1 MKSTKDLARPMGMKS
16 TAASNQGHQDHALP
30 GSVPLLQTIQGEPM
44 PITSDVVSEELLRS
58 LVNGSD
64 DAIISKTLEGLV
76 TSWNPAAETMF
87 GYQASEIIG
96 QSVLNLFPEELLHEE
111 REIIS
116 RIASGERIHH
126 YETIRKRKDGSTFP
140 ASITVSPIRDERQAI
155 VGASKIVRDITI
167 KRALVDE
174 MRMSA
179 SVFEFAREA
188 IIIADDEGRFIRVN
202 KAFSDITGYTAQDVV
217 GQTPNLFK
225 SSRQGPEVHLKMLIE
240 LKDKGFCQGEV
251 WSRKKSGQ
259 AFAALVNVTR
269 VNQSGGLPDRHIAI
283 FADITAI
290 REQQELME
298 RMAHFDLLTNLPNR
312 FLLTDRLEQALKK
325 CDSNGGELA
334 VVYAD
339 LDGFK
344 QVNDD
349 LGHALGDE
357 VLTIVSKRMQAA
369 LEEGDT
375 IARIGGDEFVIL
387 LMFDRPQKNHLDKL
401 RGVLD
406 ACKQPIQIEHHHVS
420 ISATAGVTVYP
431 ADESTAEL
439 LLRHADQAM
448 YEAKQIGKNR
458 IKFFDAIRDK
468 NARDTYSLIQD
479 LEVAIERD
487 ALFLE
492 YQPKVDLLSG
502 RIVGAEA
509 LLRWRRAQDKTVY
522 PDEFIRPV
530 EQLPIIEKIGGWVM
544 RQALLQLE
552 QLHALGFDFPI
563 SINIA
568 PRHFLANQ
576 FSTMVQD
583 MVNEHES
590 FIRDKRLLE
599 IEIIETQEFS
609 NLAKVARIMNEC
621 IRSGVRFSL
630 DDFGT
635 GYSSLAYLKE
645 LPVETLKIDRS
656 FIAGMTHN
664 QPDLLLVKGIIGLAK
679 AFNLEIVAEGTEQR
693 DQAELLASLGCAHVQ
708 GYGVARPM
716 PAPVFQK
723 WCRRWSQ
730 HAQKREN
737 GIYFY
742 QLEDIESL

>member
-1 MKSTKDLARPMGMKS
+1 MNSTTDLTRAIGMKS
-16 TAASNQGHQDHALP
+16 AIGPEQGHQSSMLG
-30 GSVPLLQTIQGEPM
+30 GSAPLFQTISCDSVST
-44 PITSDVVSEELLRS
+44 TSDGVSAEFLRS

-76 TSWNPAAETMF
+76 TSWNPAAEVMF

-96 QSVLNLFPEELLHEE
+96 RSVLNLFPEGLQHEE

-126 YETIRKRKDGSTFP
+126 YETVRKRKDGSTFP
-140 ASITVSPIRDERQAI
+140 ASITISPIRDENQVI

-167 KRALVDE
+167 KRALLDE

-202 KAFSDITGYTAQDVV
+202 KAFSDITGYAAEDVV

-225 SSRQGPEVHLKMLIE
+225 SSRQGPEVHLKMLID

-251 WSRKKSGQ
+251 WSRKKSGE
-259 AFAALVNVTR
+259 AFAALVNVSR
-269 VNQSGGLPDRHIAI
+269 VQQEGGLPDRHIAI

-312 FLLTDRLEQALKK
+312 ILLTDRLEQALKK
-325 CDSNGGELA
+325 CESDGSELA

-349 LGHALGDE
+349 LGHAVGDE
-357 VLTIVSKRMQAA
+357 VLTIVSKRMESA
-369 LEEGDT
+369 LDEGDT

-387 LMFDRPQKNHLDKL
+387 LMFDQPHKNHLNKL
-401 RGVLD
+401 HRVLD
-406 ACKQPIQIEHHHVS
+406 ACRLPIQIEHQHIA
-420 ISATAGVTVYP
+420 ISASAGVTVYP
-431 ADESTAEL
+431 ADESTADL

-448 YEAKQIGKNR
+448 YEAKQIGKNQ
-458 IKFFDAIRDK
+458 IKFFDAARDK

-492 YQPKVDLLSG
+492 YQPKIDLLSG

-509 LLRWRRAQDKTVY
+509 LLRWRRTQDNTVY

-552 QLHALGFDFPI
+552 LLHGLGFDFPI

-568 PRHFLANQ
+568 PRHFLSNQ
-576 FSTMVQD
+576 FSNMVQD
-583 MVNEHES
+583 MVNEHAS

-609 NLAKVARIMNEC
+609 NLAKVASIMTEC
-621 IRSGVRFSL
+621 MRAGVRFSL

-679 AFNLEIVAEGTEQR
+679 AFDLEIVAEGTEHL

-723 WCRRWSQ
+723 WCQRWSQ
-730 HAQKREN
+730 HAQQREN
-737 GIYFY
+737 GICFS